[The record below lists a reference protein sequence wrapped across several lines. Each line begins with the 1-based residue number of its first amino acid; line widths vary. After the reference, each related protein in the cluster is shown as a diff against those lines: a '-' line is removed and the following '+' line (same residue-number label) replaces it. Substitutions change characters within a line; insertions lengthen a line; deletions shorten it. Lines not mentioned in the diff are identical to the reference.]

1 MSAPEKVGAYRPA
14 GGRRDALRLTGGRLG
29 VDDVVAVA
37 AGTCGVVV
45 PDTAWERVAEGHR
58 RMTAARERGAVYG
71 ANTGVGAN
79 KRDFVEDSGALA
91 LRLWRSHC
99 AGVGKVLDPEVTR
112 AAMTIRLNQL
122 LMGRSGV
129 GVPLVRGLADAV
141 ACERLPV
148 LHELGGLGT
157 GDIAQL
163 AELALT
169 LVGERPWLDGGDQW
183 GIAPVQAAETD
194 GLPFMSS
201 NAVTLAGAALAV
213 REAEALLR
221 AVEQVAGVSC
231 LGLSGFTDAWDQR
244 VHASRPESAQS
255 QVAMRLR
262 DAVIDRPR
270 PGGRVQD
277 GFGLRVLSAV
287 LGSAWEAVTRLRE
300 AVETECST
308 PSENPLVLDDGVRH
322 HGLFHLASVSGLLD
336 HVRRELTQVMALAA
350 ARVTMLADP
359 NTNGQYAFCS
369 DGVPGSSGLMI
380 GEYVVTDALASMR
393 TLSASTA
400 APVSISMG
408 VENHASFATQGVRK
422 LRQLLEMA
430 WWVVAVEALSA
441 VRCLRPDAVH
451 VAPCPA
457 LEVFAELDAVV
468 DPDRSDHA
476 LDLDL
481 NAVLGVL
488 RRRQ

>member
-1 MSAPEKVGAYRPA
+1 MSAPEKVGACCPTE
-14 GGRRDALRLTGGRLG
+14 GRCDALSLTGGRLC

-37 AGTCGVVV
+37 AGTHGVVV
-45 PDTAWERVAEGHR
+45 PDTAWERVAEGHLS
-58 RMTAARERGAVYG
+58 MTAARERGAVYG

-79 KRDFVEDSGALA
+79 KRDVVEDSGALA

-129 GVPLVRGLADAV
+129 GIPLVRGLADAV
-141 ACERLPV
+141 ARGSLPA

-169 LVGERPWLDGGDQW
+169 LVGERPWLDSGDHW
-183 GIAPVQAAETD
+183 GTPVQAAETD

-213 REAEALLR
+213 HEAEALLR

-231 LGLSGFTDAWDQR
+231 LGLAGFTDAWDER

-255 QVAMRLR
+255 RVAMRLH

-300 AVETECST
+300 AVESECST

-336 HVRRELTQVMALAA
+336 HVRLELTQVMALAA

-393 TLSASTA
+393 ALSASAA

-451 VAPCPA
+451 VAQCPA

-468 DPDRSDHA
+468 DRDHSDHP

-488 RRRQ
+488 RRQQ